1 MGFKVVRAAG
11 VDTDLEL
18 INDHLF
24 ESYVDFGDPIS
35 EAVDRAAARV
45 RSIETDMEALMHS
58 PYQGTLS
65 PQITPGLRHVTKDKA
80 IFYFEVDNVR
90 QIVLILAVFFSG
102 QDHEQRI
109 LERLGRT

>member
-1 MGFKVVRAAG
+1 MGFKVARAAG
-11 VDTDLEL
+11 VDTDLDL

-24 ESYVDFGDPIS
+24 ESYIAFGDPIS
-35 EAVDRAAARV
+35 EAIDRAAARV
-45 RSIETDMEALMHS
+45 RSIEMDMEALARA

-65 PQITPGLRHVTKDKA
+65 PEVTHGLQHVTKDKA
-80 IFYFEVDNVR
+80 VLYFEVDDVR
-90 QIVLILAVFFSG
+90 QIVLVLAVFFSG